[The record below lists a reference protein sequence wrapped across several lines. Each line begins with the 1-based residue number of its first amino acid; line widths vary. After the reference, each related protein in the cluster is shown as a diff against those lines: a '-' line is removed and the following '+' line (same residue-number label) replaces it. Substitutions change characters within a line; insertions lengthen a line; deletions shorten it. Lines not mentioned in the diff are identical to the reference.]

1 MFDRAPGSPG
11 RPAPTRNGARV
22 LLHRGLPLPP
32 TGLLSQARQ
41 SSLRFAC
48 EEGAKLR
55 SQWHIELAGS
65 GRARIP
71 NSNGVY
77 HIPLAHLNK
86 LKKQKED
93 HIAQVISSSA
103 EQQQVIFNTIPKRLK
118 FDETRRAVRFN
129 ETLRHQSASNFQEFF
144 TEEQHVSLG
153 C

>member
-65 GRARIP
+65 GGLGFLILRVLPYTTGPSEQAEEAKGGP
-71 NSNGVY
+71 
-77 HIPLAHLNK
+77 H
-86 LKKQKED
+86 
-93 HIAQVISSSA
+93 SSSDSSRA
-103 EQQQVIFNTIPKRLK
+103 EQQQVIFNTTPKLLQ
-118 FDETRRAVRFN
+118 FDETPRAVRFN
-129 ETLRHQSASNFQEFF
+129 ETLRHQPASNFQEFLLKN
-144 TEEQHVSLG
+144 SM
-153 C
+153 